1 MMGEGLLLFNGEN
14 LPEITRALMS
24 FVSESCTRYM
34 YLNLFLQNQEHFCFT
49 FQISSTLPFWK
60 IHCIS
65 LNRSLIRFDL
75 IVFKIYLFGNK

>member
-49 FQISSTLPFWK
+49 FQISSTL
-60 IHCIS
+60 
-65 LNRSLIRFDL
+65 
-75 IVFKIYLFGNK
+75 LFGKFIEYLLTGHSFGLI

>member
-34 YLNLFLQNQEHFCFT
+34 YLNPFLQNQEHFCFT

-60 IHCIS
+60 IHGIS

-75 IVFKIYLFGNK
+75 IVFKIYLLG